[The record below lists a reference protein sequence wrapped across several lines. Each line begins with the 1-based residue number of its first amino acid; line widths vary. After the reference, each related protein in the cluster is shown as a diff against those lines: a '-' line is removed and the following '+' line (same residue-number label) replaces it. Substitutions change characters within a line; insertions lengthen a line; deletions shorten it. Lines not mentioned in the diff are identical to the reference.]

1 MYSISK
7 KNKRQYALIQ
17 NQLKFHKKIINKK
30 VLLLELN
37 IFKKQFKMNNN
48 IAKNLTILFLFVFVS
63 LSTSA
68 QKFKNQRSTVVLK
81 DNWKFAK
88 DIREDASSIN
98 FNDSQWETVSV
109 PHDWAIYGPFDKKW
123 DIQVTAIEQNGEKV
137 ATEKT
142 GRTGALPHI
151 GSGWYR
157 KNFTLPQ
164 FEKGKKAL
172 LVFDGA
178 MSEPEV
184 YLNGKKVGE
193 WAYGYSY
200 FYIDIT
206 KDIKIGTANNLA
218 VKLTN
223 KPYSS
228 RWYPGAGLYRKVS
241 IIVKNTESFE
251 QWSTFITTP
260 SVSTT
265 AATVNIKTNATANN
279 CSMVSIIKDAKNN
292 IVATVK
298 SPQSIDGKLE
308 QTINITNPHL
318 WSPDTPYLYTAVNQ
332 LISSDGKIKDEE
344 ITKFGIRS
352 IKYEPKVGFSLN
364 GKPMKFKG
372 VCLHHDLG
380 PLGAAVNKAAL
391 KRQLT
396 ILKDMGC
403 NAIRSSHNMPSFE
416 QLELADEMG
425 FLFLAESFDE
435 WAKPKV
441 KNGYHRFFEEYAEK
455 DIVNLVRATRNHPC
469 IVMWSSGNEV
479 PDQYGAE
486 GLKRVKF
493 LQDIFHREDPTRPVT
508 VGMDQVKQTMAS
520 GFGSILDVPGLNYR
534 VHLYEEAYKAFPQGF
549 ILGSE
554 TASTV
559 SSRGVYKFP
568 VQQFKN
574 KQYDDLQCSSYDLEA
589 CSWSNVPDEDFVLQ
603 DDKPWVIGEF
613 VWTGFDYLGEPTP
626 YDEKWPSRSS
636 YFGISDL
643 AGLPKDRFYLYRSRW
658 NTTDKTLH
666 ILPHWNWK
674 GREGEIT
681 PVFVYTSYDSA
692 ELFVN
697 GKSMGIQK
705 KNDATPQNRYRLMWN
720 DVKYEP
726 GTLKVVAFDSNGK
739 SAAESEIRTAGTP
752 YKIVLT
758 PDRKTIKADG
768 EDISFVT
775 VSVVDKNGI
784 PCPLAD
790 NQLKF
795 EVTGAGTY
803 RAACNGD
810 ATSTEMFHKD
820 SMKLFSGKLV
830 VLVKATNKA
839 GAISLKV
846 SGDGLES
853 AIVKLQSMK

>member
-1 MYSISK
+1 MS
-7 KNKRQYALIQ
+7 Q
-17 NQLKFHKKIINKK
+17 
-30 VLLLELN
+30 
-37 IFKKQFKMNNN
+37 
-48 IAKNLTILFLFVFVS
+48 
-63 LSTSA
+63 SA
-68 QKFKNQRSTVVLK
+68 TVILK
-81 DNWKFAK
+81 DNWRFSKEVKEEASSVDF
-88 DIREDASSIN
+88 DASN
-98 FNDSQWETVSV
+98 WEKVSV
-109 PHDWAIYGPFDKKW
+109 PHDWAIYGPFDKEW
-123 DIQVTAIEQNGEKV
+123 DKQVSAIEQNGEKV
-137 ATEKT
+137 PTEKT

-151 GSGWYR
+151 GTGWYR
-157 KNFTLPQ
+157 NTFSIPEFK
-164 FEKGKKAL
+164 KGKKAL
-172 LVFDGA
+172 LIFEGA
-178 MSEPEV
+178 MSEPQV
-184 YLNGKKVGE
+184 YLNGKKIGE
-193 WAYGYSY
+193 WGYGYSY
-200 FYIDIT
+200 FFIDIS
-206 KDIKIGTANNLA
+206 KDIIDGAKNTLA

-223 KPYSS
+223 EPFSS

-241 IIVKNTESFE
+241 IVVKEEESFE
-251 QWSTFITTP
+251 QWGTFITTP
-260 SVSTT
+260 DMKEHNAV
-265 AATVNIKTNATANN
+265 VDIKAEFHGSNV
-279 CSMVSIIKDAKNN
+279 SMVTQIKDADNN
-292 IVATVK
+292 IIATQK
-298 SPQSIDGKLE
+298 GTETKDGKFHQIIE
-308 QTINITNPHL
+308 VAKPHL
-318 WSPDTPYLYTAVNQ
+318 WSPETPYLYTVVTKLYAA
-332 LISSDGKIKDEE
+332 DGTLKDEQN
-344 ITKFGIRS
+344 IKFGIRF
-352 IKYEPKVGFSLN
+352 IKYEPNKGFSLN
-364 GKPMKFKG
+364 GKVTKFKG

-391 KRQLT
+391 RRQLT

-425 FLFLAESFDE
+425 FMFLAESFDE

-486 GLKRVKF
+486 GLTRAKF
-493 LQDIFHREDPTRPVT
+493 LQDVFHREDPTRPVT

-520 GFGSILDVPGLNYR
+520 GFGSLLDVPGLNYR
-534 VHLYEEAYKAFPQGF
+534 VHLYEEAYKSFPQGF

-559 SSRGVYKFP
+559 SSRGIYKFP
-568 VQQFKN
+568 VVQQKE
-574 KQYDDLQCSSYDLEA
+574 KQYDDFQSSSYDLEA

-658 NTTDKTLH
+658 NTKDKTLH

-681 PVFVYTSYDSA
+681 PVFVYTNYDSA

-697 GKSMGIQK
+697 GKSMGVQK
-705 KNDATPQNRYRLMWN
+705 KNNSTPQNRYRLMWN

-726 GTLKVVAFDSNGK
+726 GTVKVVAFDSTGK
-739 SAAESEIRTAGTP
+739 IAAESEVKTAGDP
-752 YKIVLT
+752 YKIVLEA
-758 PDRKTIKADG
+758 DQKIIKADG

-784 PCPLAD
+784 PCPTAVD
-790 NQLKF
+790 QLQFK
-795 EVTGAGTY
+795 VSGAATY

-810 ATSTEMFHKD
+810 ATSLEIFHQDK
-820 SMKLFSGKLV
+820 MRLFSGKLV
-830 VLVKATNKA
+830 VLVKAVKTP
-839 GAISLKV
+839 GAIQLEVTGKGLQKGKINLK
-846 SGDGLES
+846 SER
-853 AIVKLQSMK
+853 